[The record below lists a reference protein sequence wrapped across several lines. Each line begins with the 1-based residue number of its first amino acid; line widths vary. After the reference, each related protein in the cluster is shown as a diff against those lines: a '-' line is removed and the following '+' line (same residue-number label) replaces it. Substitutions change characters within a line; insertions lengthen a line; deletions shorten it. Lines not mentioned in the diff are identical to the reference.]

1 LIRVAACGLNR
12 ADILQRKGHY
22 PAPSGASQIPGLEV
36 CGVVEQVGRSVL
48 ELKKGQRVC
57 ALLEG
62 GGYADYVSVAASQVL
77 PVPSH
82 WTDLEAA
89 AVPEAFFTVWFNLF
103 DKAHLE
109 PSQMLLIH
117 AGSSGVTTAAI
128 AICNMLEIQTIVTT
142 RSSEKVKF
150 IKASGAKHV
159 LVVDNHEF
167 ASQIKDMTD
176 NRGVDVVLDMVGG
189 SYLNENLHALS
200 YGGRLVLLSFLQGA
214 KTEVNLA
221 PLLMKN
227 LTIIGSTLRNQS
239 RLIKADIAKA
249 LQKTIWPLLER
260 NEYRP
265 VIDRVF
271 PFEEA
276 MQAQLY
282 MEQNRHIGKIVLQLS

>member
-1 LIRVAACGLNR
+1 
-12 ADILQRKGHY
+12 
-22 PAPSGASQIPGLEV
+22 
-36 CGVVEQVGRSVL
+36 
-48 ELKKGQRVC
+48 
-57 ALLEG
+57 
-62 GGYADYVSVAASQVL
+62 
-77 PVPSH
+77 
-82 WTDLEAA
+82 
-89 AVPEAFFTVWFNLF
+89 
-103 DKAHLE
+103 
-109 PSQMLLIH
+109 
-117 AGSSGVTTAAI
+117 
-128 AICNMLEIQTIVTT
+128 
-142 RSSEKVKF
+142 
-150 IKASGAKHV
+150 